1 MANNFEIPLPSI
13 AWAPAASSGCSR
25 SVAAD
30 RQTLK
35 FANGADAYAVSC
47 PFQMPAAYTGAGTLK
62 ADIQFRGTSTSGTVP
77 FSVAVEAW
85 TPGTDTTDVTSSS
98 FDTANTVTPTMSG
111 STNAPQT
118 ATATLANKDSAAA
131 GDWVRLKLGFLGTTG
146 GSVGAPIYVPCVTLR
161 EEA

>member
-1 MANNFEIPLPSI
+1 MANNFEIPIPAC
-13 AWAPAASSGCSR
+13 AWTPAATAGCSR
-25 SVAAD
+25 NVSAD
-30 RQTLK
+30 RQALK

-47 PFQMPAAYTGAGTLK
+47 QIQLPAAYTGAGTLK

-77 FSVAVEAW
+77 WSVAVEAW
-85 TPGTDTTDVTSSS
+85 TPGTDTTDVTSAS
-98 FDTANTVTPTMSG
+98 FDTANTSSPTMG
-111 STNAPQT
+111 ANTNAAQV
-118 ATATLANKDSAAA
+118 ATVSLSNKDSVAA

>member
-1 MANNFEIPLPSI
+1 MANNFELPIPAE
-13 AWAPAASSGCSR
+13 AWTPAASNGCGRSR
-25 SVAAD
+25 VAD
-30 RQTLK
+30 RSSLK
-35 FANGADAYAVSC
+35 FANGADSYAVSC
-47 PFQMPAAYTGAGTLK
+47 QFQLPAAYTGAGTLK

-85 TPGTDTTDVTSSS
+85 TPGTDTTDVASSS

-111 STNAPQT
+111 STNAPQK
-118 ATATLANKDSAAA
+118 ATLTLANKDSVAA

-146 GSVGAPIYVPCVTLR
+146 GSVGAPVFVPCVTLR